1 MSTIFTAI
9 HSLNPHHLAT
19 LNALVNMESQ
29 YVRSDMNTGEL
40 SVYGNGTVYIH
51 KHLVLSVHT
60 VVFRSNDDELLILNS
75 FKRKIKPVHSI
86 LN

>member
-1 MSTIFTAI
+1 
-9 HSLNPHHLAT
+9 
-19 LNALVNMESQ
+19 MESQ
-29 YVRSDMNTGEL
+29 YTRSDMNTGEL
-40 SVYGNGTVYIH
+40 SVYGYGTVYIH

-75 FKRKIKPVHSI
+75 FKRKIKSVYSI